1 MNAPRAAL
9 VLAFGVSAAVALAA
23 RSLVAE
29 PLAIP
34 SASMSPTLRP
44 GDHVVADKLAYRL
57 GAPARGDL
65 AVLRDPR
72 ADGLMLKR
80 VVALGGDTVEV
91 RDGELWVAGRRRR
104 EPWVDR
110 RRVDGA
116 WFGPVR
122 VPPRH
127 VFVMGDN
134 RADSRD
140 SRALGPIPLE
150 DLVGRA
156 RLRVWPPGSLGPL

>member
-1 MNAPRAAL
+1 
-9 VLAFGVSAAVALAA
+9 VSAAVALAA

-57 GAPARGDL
+57 GAPARDDL
-65 AVLRDPR
+65 AVLRDPS

-91 RDGELWVAGRRRR
+91 RDGGLWVAGRPRR

-122 VPPRH
+122 VPPGH

-156 RLRVWPPGSLGPL
+156 RLRVWPPRSLGPL